1 MAARAPQ
8 AVLFACGLNSVRS
21 PMAESLLQRMFPQ
34 ALYVKSAG
42 VKKGELDPFAVAV
55 MAELGQDI
63 SGHKPTTFEELDD
76 WEGLN
81 FDLIITLSPEAHHKA
96 LELTRTLA
104 ADVEYWPTQDP
115 TGVEGNREQKLQAYR
130 EVCDGLLLRIPQ
142 AVFQGRRSERLTSPA
157 PGIYFRR
164 IPAVPAQSRGY
175 RGRRVL
181 RGTGRSAPRSAHG
194 SGGRRDGSGSPAAR
208 FREWR

>member
-1 MAARAPQ
+1 MDAPPRARTPQ

-21 PMAESLLQRMFPQ
+21 PMAASLLQHMFPH

-63 SGHKPTTFEELDD
+63 SGHKPTTFEDLED

-96 LELTRTLA
+96 LELTHTIA

-115 TGVEGNREQKLQAYR
+115 TATEGTREQRLTAYR
-130 EVCDGLLLRIPQ
+130 EVRDQLTERIKNRFGWQ
-142 AVFQGRRSERLTSPA
+142 
-157 PGIYFRR
+157 PG
-164 IPAVPAQSRGY
+164 GN
-175 RGRRVL
+175 
-181 RGTGRSAPRSAHG
+181 
-194 SGGRRDGSGSPAAR
+194 
-208 FREWR
+208 E

>member
-1 MAARAPQ
+1 MAAPPARKPQ
-8 AVLFACGLNSVRS
+8 AVLFACGQNSVRS
-21 PMAESLLQRMFPQ
+21 PMAASLLQQMFPQ
-34 ALYVKSAG
+34 GLYVRSAG

-63 SGHKPTTFEELDD
+63 SAHKPVTFEELED

-115 TGVEGNREQKLQAYR
+115 TNTEGNREQKLQAYR
-130 EVCDGLLLRIPQ
+130 EVCDGLFMRI
-142 AVFQGRRSERLTSPA
+142 RRRFAKAGATSE
-157 PGIYFRR
+157 
-164 IPAVPAQSRGY
+164 
-175 RGRRVL
+175 
-181 RGTGRSAPRSAHG
+181 
-194 SGGRRDGSGSPAAR
+194 
-208 FREWR
+208 